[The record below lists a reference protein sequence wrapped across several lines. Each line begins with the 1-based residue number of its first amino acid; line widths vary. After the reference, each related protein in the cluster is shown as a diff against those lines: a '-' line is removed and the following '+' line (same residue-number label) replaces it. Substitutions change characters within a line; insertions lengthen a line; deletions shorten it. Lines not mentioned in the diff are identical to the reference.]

1 VQDCWGCW
9 LFLSRYF
16 YSLCGRSVGCIRL
29 GLQQLRA
36 VFQLRHH
43 PGRTQRAERFL
54 GIACSKVG
62 REKSMF
68 SLLFDSGHRVL
79 LAQFAGVLSSED
91 IEGLHNALVAFVA
104 HHGFARG
111 ILDFSSVHANA
122 LPRSFLVWR
131 ARLPLILLDQERVIV
146 APQQELHEL
155 ARAYVAQQRDFGN
168 LEGQIV
174 RTLDDA
180 YLALDLKQPD
190 FRPVLTATDYLSR

>member
-1 VQDCWGCW
+1 MLLWHSS
-9 LFLSRYF
+9 LTTASRAGF
-16 YSLCGRSVGCIRL
+16 STSARFRQTPCL
-29 GLQQLRA
+29 G
-36 VFQLRHH
+36 H
-43 PGRTQRAERFL
+43 
-54 GIACSKVG
+54 
-62 REKSMF
+62 
-68 SLLFDSGHRVL
+68 
-79 LAQFAGVLSSED
+79 
-91 IEGLHNALVAFVA
+91 
-104 HHGFARG
+104 
-111 ILDFSSVHANA
+111 
-122 LPRSFLVWR
+122 FLVWR